1 MRRGL
6 NPSRSFHSQAVLLL
20 PNNNI
25 SIVIGTNSWISMAIC
40 PVGLSPVFTDAT
52 CWLCYLVREKER
64 KQNRSVDLFFCPIC
78 RSSTLSGVCFSIC
91 FPYREINKLG
101 IKIQINT
108 QHLHLHLSL
117 SEEVGEVVCDLLVC
131 WASVLTGSQ
140 GYPAKPANTFTPKL
154 SRIDNI
160 QTKGNQWFSKLASKK
175 STREKNSQ
183 GSDPDVAEVVGTFPL
198 NSMEPKGLMLAKVL
212 APKAF
217 PAASLSLGCC
227 QEVNTVIVE

>member
-1 MRRGL
+1 M
-6 NPSRSFHSQAVLLL
+6 
-20 PNNNI
+20 
-25 SIVIGTNSWISMAIC
+25 
-40 PVGLSPVFTDAT
+40 
-52 CWLCYLVREKER
+52 
-64 KQNRSVDLFFCPIC
+64 
-78 RSSTLSGVCFSIC
+78 CFSIC
-91 FPYREINKLG
+91 FPYRKINKLG

-154 SRIDNI
+154 SRIDGI
-160 QTKGNQWFSKLASKK
+160 QTKGNQWFSKLSSKK

-217 PAASLSLGCC
+217 PAASFSLGCC